1 MKPFAL
7 IRKRFGM
14 ACGAV
19 FAVVFI
25 VLAAAWA
32 RTDGSFEPSAVTEK
46 AASGRELYD
55 EIMGR
60 YPELR
65 GKATFDGAEGESKG
79 SSRRTN
85 RMRLPVY
92 EWNALDQGE
101 QNLLAQFLE
110 SMGPKWRIEVGELS
124 EDGLRIV
131 SPKPVVT
138 SREWHEKIK

>member
-32 RTDGSFEPSAVTEK
+32 RTDSFEPSAVMEK
-46 AASGRELYD
+46 ALSGKELFD

-65 GKATFDGAEGESKG
+65 GKSTFESAESEEKG
-79 SSRRTN
+79 SSGRTN
-85 RMRLPVY
+85 RMRLPLS
-92 EWNALDQGE
+92 EWDALDQGE
-101 QNLLAQFLE
+101 QNSLAQYLE
-110 SMGPKWRIEVGELS
+110 SMGPKWRIEVGKLS

>member
-1 MKPFAL
+1 MNPSAL
-7 IRKRFGM
+7 TPKHLGM
-14 ACGAV
+14 VCGAV

-32 RTDGSFEPSAVTEK
+32 RTGESFEPSAVTEK
-46 AASGRELYD
+46 VLAGKELYD

-60 YPELR
+60 YPELHGNR
-65 GKATFDGAEGESKG
+65 TFENVEGKGTSG
-79 SSRRTN
+79 RTN
-85 RMRLPVY
+85 RMRFALS
-92 EWNALDQGE
+92 EWDALDQGQ
-101 QNLLAQFLE
+101 QNSLAQYLE
-110 SMGPKWRIEVGELS
+110 SMGSKWRIEVGELS